1 MLEIG
6 TIIDKKYKILNKI
19 GQGGMS
25 VVYLAMNER
34 ANKQWAIKE
43 VRKDGVKDYEV
54 VRQGLIAETDIL
66 KRLNHPHLPSI
77 IDVIDRDDT
86 FLIVMDYIEG
96 KSLDH
101 WLKKEGAQPQER
113 VVEWAKQICDVLGY
127 LHSRKPPIIYRDL
140 KPANVML
147 KPDGNIMI
155 IDFGTAREFKE
166 TSIEDTSCLGTQGYA
181 APEQYGGHGQ
191 TDARTDIYTLGATMY
206 HLLTGHNPSL
216 PPYEMYPIRRW
227 NPALSSGL
235 EEIVIKCT
243 QRNPQDRY
251 QNCAE
256 LMYALE
262 HFNEMDQEY
271 RKKQKRKWNTFVAT
285 CTLTAV
291 TLVGG
296 IGFKIA
302 ENVTTKNSYDG
313 YISAAANA
321 TDQEERESYY
331 EKAIKIDPQREEGYL
346 DLLDLFVYGVDKS
359 DRDFD
364 REETAK
370 MTAILGYKG
379 SGSGTN
385 ESKFEKNASGYDEF
399 CFRMGVYYFYYYEGG
414 GSAGKSM
421 AQPWFEKA
429 SKSKT
434 LDADKLQLTERF
446 AKISGYYASL
456 DASDATGYGNSASYG
471 DYWNDLVSLTDGN
484 ISSVVNS
491 ETAVAIYEEL
501 IARITENAVDFK
513 RAGVSE
519 KEMRSKLAD
528 TQTHLEMLQSEIS
541 ASSNDS
547 WQTVLDSIA
556 AAEHAVEV
564 AFSGQDTEDMKKI
577 SESSKGGGTDAAK

>member
-6 TIIDKKYKILNKI
+6 SIIDGKYKILNKI

-43 VRKDGVKDYEV
+43 VRKDGVKDYDV

-101 WLKKEGAQPQER
+101 WLKKDGAQPQEK

-147 KPDGNIMI
+147 KPDGQIMI

-235 EEIVIKCT
+235 EKIVLKCT
-243 QRNPQDRY
+243 QRNPNDRY

-262 HFNEMDQEY
+262 HYGELDSAY
-271 RKKQKRKWNTFVAT
+271 RRKQSIKWKSFVAS
-285 CTLTAV
+285 CALTVVSLA
-291 TLVGG
+291 GS
-296 IGFKIA
+296 IGFKVA
-302 ENVTTKNSYDG
+302 ESKTIKNSYDG
-313 YISAAANA
+313 YISEA
-321 TDQEERESYY
+321 TKVTTQEERADYY
-331 EKAIKIDPQREEGYL
+331 EKAIKIDPEREEGYL
-346 DLLDLFVYGVDKS
+346 ELLDLFVYGADKNE
-359 DRDFD
+359 RDFNRD
-364 REETAK
+364 ETAE

-379 SGSGTN
+379 TGNRTN
-385 ESKFEKNASGYDEF
+385 ESYFERNKEGYDEF
-399 CFRMGVYYFYYYEGG
+399 AFRMGVYYFYYYEGG

-421 AQPWFEKA
+421 VQPWFEKA
-429 SKSKT
+429 QKGTT
-434 LDADKLQLTERF
+434 LDADKLQLAERF

-456 DASDATGYGNSASYG
+456 DSSDETGYGSSASYG
-471 DYWNDLVSLTDGN
+471 DYWTDLTNLTDGD
-484 ISSVVNS
+484 ISKVVNTK
-491 ETAVAIYEEL
+491 TAVAIYEEL
-501 IARITENAVDFK
+501 IARINENAVDFK
-513 RAGVSE
+513 RAGVT
-519 KEMRSKLAD
+519 KDQMMDKLSN
-528 TQTHLEMLQSEIS
+528 TKTRLEMLQNEIS
-541 ASSNDS
+541 QSDET
-547 WQTVLDSIA
+547 WDGVLDSIS
-556 AAEHAVEV
+556 AAEHQVNV
-564 AFSGQDTEDMKKI
+564 AFSGRDTQPEQNQ
-577 SESSKGGGTDAAK
+577 EEGGNTNGKQ

>member
-6 TIIDKKYKILNKI
+6 SIIDGKYKILNKI

-43 VRKDGVKDYEV
+43 VRKDGVKDYDV

-101 WLKKEGAQPQER
+101 WLKKDGAQPQEK

-147 KPDGNIMI
+147 KPDGQIMI

-166 TSIEDTSCLGTQGYA
+166 TSIEDTSCLGTQRYA

-235 EEIVIKCT
+235 EKIVLKCT
-243 QRNPQDRY
+243 QRNPNDRY

-262 HFNEMDQEY
+262 HYGELDSAY
-271 RKKQKRKWNTFVAT
+271 RRKQSIKWKSFVAS
-285 CTLTAV
+285 CALTVVSLA
-291 TLVGG
+291 GS
-296 IGFKIA
+296 IGFKVA
-302 ENVTTKNSYDG
+302 ESKTIKNSYDG
-313 YISAAANA
+313 YISEA
-321 TDQEERESYY
+321 TKVTTQEERADYY
-331 EKAIKIDPQREEGYL
+331 EKAIKIDPEREEGYL
-346 DLLDLFVYGVDKS
+346 ELLDLFVYGADKNE
-359 DRDFD
+359 RDFNRD
-364 REETAK
+364 ETAE

-379 SGSGTN
+379 TGNRTN
-385 ESKFEKNASGYDEF
+385 ESYFERNKEGYDEF
-399 CFRMGVYYFYYYEGG
+399 AFRMGVYYFYYYEGG

-429 SKSKT
+429 QKGTT
-434 LDADKLQLTERF
+434 LDADKLQLAERF

-456 DASDATGYGNSASYG
+456 DSSDETGYGSSASYG
-471 DYWNDLVSLTDGN
+471 DYWTDLTNLTDGD
-484 ISSVVNS
+484 ISKVVNTK
-491 ETAVAIYEEL
+491 TAVAIYEEL
-501 IARITENAVDFK
+501 IARINENAVDFK
-513 RAGVSE
+513 RAGVT
-519 KEMRSKLAD
+519 KDQMMDKLSN
-528 TQTHLEMLQSEIS
+528 TKTRLEMLQNEIS
-541 ASSNDS
+541 QSDET
-547 WQTVLDSIA
+547 WDGVLDSIS
-556 AAEHAVEV
+556 AAEHQVNV
-564 AFSGQDTEDMKKI
+564 AFSGRDTQPEQNQ
-577 SESSKGGGTDAAK
+577 EEGGNTNGKQ

>member
-6 TIIDKKYKILNKI
+6 SIIDGKYKILNKI

-43 VRKDGVKDYEV
+43 VRKDGVKDYDV

-96 KSLDH
+96 KSLDY
-101 WLKKEGAQPQER
+101 WLKKDGAQPQEK

-147 KPDGNIMI
+147 KPDGQIMI

-235 EEIVIKCT
+235 EKIVLKCT
-243 QRNPQDRY
+243 QRNPNDRY

-262 HFNEMDQEY
+262 HYGELDSAY
-271 RKKQKRKWNTFVAT
+271 RRKQSIKWKSFVAS
-285 CTLTAV
+285 CALTVVSLA
-291 TLVGG
+291 GS
-296 IGFKIA
+296 IGFKVA
-302 ENVTTKNSYDG
+302 ESKTIKNSYDG
-313 YISAAANA
+313 YISKA
-321 TDQEERESYY
+321 TKVTTQEERADYY
-331 EKAIKIDPQREEGYL
+331 EKAIKIDPEREEGYL
-346 DLLDLFVYGVDKS
+346 ELLDLFVYGADKNE
-359 DRDFD
+359 RDFNRD
-364 REETAK
+364 ETAE

-379 SGSGTN
+379 TGNRTN
-385 ESKFEKNASGYDEF
+385 ESYFERNKEGYDEF
-399 CFRMGVYYFYYYEGG
+399 AFRMGVYYFYYYEGG

-429 SKSKT
+429 QKGTT
-434 LDADKLQLTERF
+434 LDADKLQLAERF

-456 DASDATGYGNSASYG
+456 DSSDETGYGSSASYG
-471 DYWNDLVSLTDGN
+471 DYWTDLTNLTDGD
-484 ISSVVNS
+484 ISKVVNTK
-491 ETAVAIYEEL
+491 TAVAIYEEL
-501 IARITENAVDFK
+501 IARINENAVDFK
-513 RAGVSE
+513 RAGVT
-519 KEMRSKLAD
+519 KDQMMDKLSN
-528 TQTHLEMLQSEIS
+528 TKTRLEMLQNEIS
-541 ASSNDS
+541 QSDET
-547 WQTVLDSIA
+547 WDEVLDSIS
-556 AAEHAVEV
+556 AAEHQVTV
-564 AFSGQDTEDMKKI
+564 AFSGRDTQPEQNQ
-577 SESSKGGGTDAAK
+577 EEGGNTNGKQ

>member
-6 TIIDKKYKILNKI
+6 SIIDGKYKILNKI

-43 VRKDGVKDYEV
+43 VRKDGVKDYDV

-101 WLKKEGAQPQER
+101 WLKKDGAQPQEK

-147 KPDGNIMI
+147 KPDGQIMI

-235 EEIVIKCT
+235 EKIVLKCT
-243 QRNPQDRY
+243 QRNPNDRY

-262 HFNEMDQEY
+262 HYGELDSAY
-271 RKKQKRKWNTFVAT
+271 RRKQSIKWKSFVAS
-285 CTLTAV
+285 CALTVVSLA
-291 TLVGG
+291 GS
-296 IGFKIA
+296 IGFKVA
-302 ENVTTKNSYDG
+302 ESKTIKNSYDG
-313 YISAAANA
+313 YISEA
-321 TDQEERESYY
+321 TKVTTQEERADYY
-331 EKAIKIDPQREEGYL
+331 EKAIKIDPEREEGYL
-346 DLLDLFVYGVDKS
+346 ELLDLFVYGADKNE
-359 DRDFD
+359 RDFNRD
-364 REETAK
+364 ETAE

-379 SGSGTN
+379 TGNRTN
-385 ESKFEKNASGYDEF
+385 ESYFERNKEGYDEF
-399 CFRMGVYYFYYYEGG
+399 AFRMGVYYFYYYEGG

-429 SKSKT
+429 QKGTT
-434 LDADKLQLTERF
+434 LDADKLQLAERF

-456 DASDATGYGNSASYG
+456 DSSDETGYGSSASYG
-471 DYWNDLVSLTDGN
+471 DYWTDLTNLTDGD
-484 ISSVVNS
+484 ISKVVN
-491 ETAVAIYEEL
+491 TKTVVAIYEEL
-501 IARITENAVDFK
+501 IARINENAVDFK
-513 RAGVSE
+513 RAGVT
-519 KEMRSKLAD
+519 KDQMMDKLSN
-528 TQTHLEMLQSEIS
+528 TKTRLEMLQNEIS
-541 ASSNDS
+541 QSDET
-547 WQTVLDSIA
+547 WDGVLDSIS
-556 AAEHAVEV
+556 AAEHQVNV
-564 AFSGQDTEDMKKI
+564 AFSGRDTQPEQNQ
-577 SESSKGGGTDAAK
+577 EEGGNTNGKQ

>member
-6 TIIDKKYKILNKI
+6 SIIDGKYKILNKI

-43 VRKDGVKDYEV
+43 VRKDGVKDYDV

-101 WLKKEGAQPQER
+101 WLKKDGAQPQEK

-147 KPDGNIMI
+147 KPDGQIMI

-235 EEIVIKCT
+235 EKIVLKCT
-243 QRNPQDRY
+243 QRNPNDRY

-262 HFNEMDQEY
+262 HYGELDSAY
-271 RKKQKRKWNTFVAT
+271 RRKQSIKWKSFVESCA
-285 CTLTAV
+285 LTVVSLA
-291 TLVGG
+291 GS
-296 IGFKIA
+296 IGFKVA
-302 ENVTTKNSYDG
+302 ESKTIKNSYDG
-313 YISAAANA
+313 YISEA
-321 TDQEERESYY
+321 TKVTTQEERADYY
-331 EKAIKIDPQREEGYL
+331 EKAIKIDPEREEGYL
-346 DLLDLFVYGVDKS
+346 ELLDLFVYGADKNE
-359 DRDFD
+359 RDFNRD
-364 REETAK
+364 ETAE

-379 SGSGTN
+379 TGNRTN
-385 ESKFEKNASGYDEF
+385 ESYFERNKEGYDEF
-399 CFRMGVYYFYYYEGG
+399 AFRMGVYYFYYYEGG

-429 SKSKT
+429 QKGTT
-434 LDADKLQLTERF
+434 LDADKLQLAERF

-456 DASDATGYGNSASYG
+456 DSSDETGYGSSASYG
-471 DYWNDLVSLTDGN
+471 DYWTDLTNLTDGD
-484 ISSVVNS
+484 ISKVVNTK
-491 ETAVAIYEEL
+491 TAVAIYEEL
-501 IARITENAVDFK
+501 IARINENAVDFK
-513 RAGVSE
+513 RAGVT
-519 KEMRSKLAD
+519 KDQMMDKLSN
-528 TQTHLEMLQSEIS
+528 TKTRLEMLQNEIS
-541 ASSNDS
+541 QSDET
-547 WQTVLDSIA
+547 WDGVLDSIS
-556 AAEHAVEV
+556 AAEHQVNV
-564 AFSGQDTEDMKKI
+564 AFSGRDTQPEQNQ
-577 SESSKGGGTDAAK
+577 EEGGNTNGKQ

>member
-6 TIIDKKYKILNKI
+6 SIIDGKYKILNKI

-43 VRKDGVKDYEV
+43 VRKDGVKDYDV

-101 WLKKEGAQPQER
+101 WLKKDGAQPQEK

-147 KPDGNIMI
+147 KPDGQIMI

-235 EEIVIKCT
+235 EKIVLKCT
-243 QRNPQDRY
+243 QRNPNDRY

-262 HFNEMDQEY
+262 HYGELDSAY
-271 RKKQKRKWNTFVAT
+271 RIKQSIKWKSFVAS
-285 CTLTAV
+285 CALTVVSLA
-291 TLVGG
+291 GS
-296 IGFKIA
+296 IGFKVA
-302 ENVTTKNSYDG
+302 ESKTIKNSYDG
-313 YISAAANA
+313 YISEA
-321 TDQEERESYY
+321 TKVTTQEERADYY
-331 EKAIKIDPQREEGYL
+331 EKAIKIDPEREEGYL
-346 DLLDLFVYGVDKS
+346 ELLDLFVYGADKNE
-359 DRDFD
+359 RDFNRD
-364 REETAK
+364 ETAE

-379 SGSGTN
+379 TGNRTN
-385 ESKFEKNASGYDEF
+385 ESYFERNKEGYDEF
-399 CFRMGVYYFYYYEGG
+399 AFRMGVYYFYYYEGG

-429 SKSKT
+429 QKGTT
-434 LDADKLQLTERF
+434 LDADKLQLAERF

-456 DASDATGYGNSASYG
+456 DSSDETGYGSSASYG
-471 DYWNDLVSLTDGN
+471 DYWTDLTNLTDGD
-484 ISSVVNS
+484 ISKVVNTK
-491 ETAVAIYEEL
+491 TAVAIYEEL
-501 IARITENAVDFK
+501 IARINENAVDFK
-513 RAGVSE
+513 RAGVT
-519 KEMRSKLAD
+519 KDQMMDKLSN
-528 TQTHLEMLQSEIS
+528 TKTRLEMLQNEIS
-541 ASSNDS
+541 QSDET
-547 WQTVLDSIA
+547 WDGVLDSIS
-556 AAEHAVEV
+556 AAEHQVNV
-564 AFSGQDTEDMKKI
+564 AFSGRDTQPEQNQ
-577 SESSKGGGTDAAK
+577 EEGGNTNGKQ

>member
-6 TIIDKKYKILNKI
+6 SIIDGKYKILNKI

-43 VRKDGVKDYEV
+43 VRKDGVKDYDV

-101 WLKKEGAQPQER
+101 WLKKDGAQPQEK

-147 KPDGNIMI
+147 KPDGQIMI

-235 EEIVIKCT
+235 EKIVLKCT
-243 QRNPQDRY
+243 QRNPNDRY

-262 HFNEMDQEY
+262 HYGELDSAY
-271 RKKQKRKWNTFVAT
+271 RRKQSIKWKSFVAS
-285 CTLTAV
+285 CALTVVSLA
-291 TLVGG
+291 GS
-296 IGFKIA
+296 IGFKVA
-302 ENVTTKNSYDG
+302 ESKTIKNSYDG
-313 YISAAANA
+313 YIGEA
-321 TDQEERESYY
+321 TKVTTQEERADYY
-331 EKAIKIDPQREEGYL
+331 EKAIKIDPEREEGYL
-346 DLLDLFVYGVDKS
+346 ELLDLFVYGADKNE
-359 DRDFD
+359 RDFNRD
-364 REETAK
+364 ETAE

-379 SGSGTN
+379 TGNRTN
-385 ESKFEKNASGYDEF
+385 ESYFERNKEGYDEF
-399 CFRMGVYYFYYYEGG
+399 AFRMGVYYFYYYEGG
-414 GSAGKSM
+414 GSAGKSI

-429 SKSKT
+429 QKGTT
-434 LDADKLQLTERF
+434 LDADKLQLAERF

-456 DASDATGYGNSASYG
+456 DSSDETGYGSSASYG
-471 DYWNDLVSLTDGN
+471 DYWTDLTNLTDGD
-484 ISSVVNS
+484 ISKVVNTK
-491 ETAVAIYEEL
+491 TAVAIYEEL
-501 IARITENAVDFK
+501 IARINENAVDFK
-513 RAGVSE
+513 RAGVT
-519 KEMRSKLAD
+519 KDQMMDKLSN
-528 TQTHLEMLQSEIS
+528 TKTRLEMLQNEIS
-541 ASSNDS
+541 QSDET
-547 WQTVLDSIA
+547 WDGVLDSIS
-556 AAEHAVEV
+556 AAEHQVNV
-564 AFSGQDTEDMKKI
+564 AFSGRDTQPEQNQ
-577 SESSKGGGTDAAK
+577 EEGGNTNGKQ

>member
-6 TIIDKKYKILNKI
+6 SIIDGKYKILNKI

-43 VRKDGVKDYEV
+43 VRKDGVKDYDV

-101 WLKKEGAQPQER
+101 WLKKDGAQPQEK

-147 KPDGNIMI
+147 KPDGQIMI

-235 EEIVIKCT
+235 EKIVLKCT
-243 QRNPQDRY
+243 QRNPNDRY

-262 HFNEMDQEY
+262 HYGELDSAY
-271 RKKQKRKWNTFVAT
+271 RRKQSIKWKSFVAT
-285 CTLTAV
+285 CALTVVSLA
-291 TLVGG
+291 GS
-296 IGFKIA
+296 IGFKVA
-302 ENVTTKNSYDG
+302 ESKTIKNSYDG
-313 YISAAANA
+313 YISEA
-321 TDQEERESYY
+321 TKVTTQEERADYY
-331 EKAIKIDPQREEGYL
+331 EKAIKIDPEREEGYL
-346 DLLDLFVYGVDKS
+346 ELLDLFVYGADKNE
-359 DRDFD
+359 RDFNRD
-364 REETAK
+364 ETAE

-379 SGSGTN
+379 TGNRTN
-385 ESKFEKNASGYDEF
+385 ESYFERNKEGYDEF
-399 CFRMGVYYFYYYEGG
+399 AFRMGVYYFYYYEGG

-429 SKSKT
+429 QKGTT
-434 LDADKLQLTERF
+434 LDADKLQLAERF

-456 DASDATGYGNSASYG
+456 DSSDETGYGSSASYG
-471 DYWNDLVSLTDGN
+471 DYWTDLTNLTDGD
-484 ISSVVNS
+484 ISKVVNTK
-491 ETAVAIYEEL
+491 TAVAIYEEL
-501 IARITENAVDFK
+501 IARINENAVDFK
-513 RAGVSE
+513 RAGVT
-519 KEMRSKLAD
+519 KDQMMDKLSN
-528 TQTHLEMLQSEIS
+528 TKTRLEMLQNEIS
-541 ASSNDS
+541 QSDET
-547 WQTVLDSIA
+547 WDEVLDSIS
-556 AAEHAVEV
+556 AAEHQVSV
-564 AFSGQDTEDMKKI
+564 AFSGRDTQPEQNQ
-577 SESSKGGGTDAAK
+577 EEGGNTNGKQ

>member
-6 TIIDKKYKILNKI
+6 SIIDGKYKILNKI

-43 VRKDGVKDYEV
+43 VRKDGVKDYDV

-101 WLKKEGAQPQER
+101 WLKKDGAQPQEK

-147 KPDGNIMI
+147 KPDGQIMI

-206 HLLTGHNPSL
+206 HLLTGHNLSL

-235 EEIVIKCT
+235 EKIVLKCT
-243 QRNPQDRY
+243 QRNPNDRY

-262 HFNEMDQEY
+262 HYGELDSAY
-271 RKKQKRKWNTFVAT
+271 RRKQSIKWKSFVAS
-285 CTLTAV
+285 CALTVVSLA
-291 TLVGG
+291 GS
-296 IGFKIA
+296 IGFKVA
-302 ENVTTKNSYDG
+302 ESKTIKNSYDG
-313 YISAAANA
+313 YISEA
-321 TDQEERESYY
+321 TKVTTQEERADYY
-331 EKAIKIDPQREEGYL
+331 EKAIKIDPEREEGYL
-346 DLLDLFVYGVDKS
+346 ELLDLFVYGADKNE
-359 DRDFD
+359 RDFNRD
-364 REETAK
+364 ETAE

-379 SGSGTN
+379 TGNRTN
-385 ESKFEKNASGYDEF
+385 ESYFERNKEGYDEF
-399 CFRMGVYYFYYYEGG
+399 AFRMGVYYFYYYEGG

-429 SKSKT
+429 QKGTT
-434 LDADKLQLTERF
+434 LDADKLQLAERF

-456 DASDATGYGNSASYG
+456 DSSDETGYGSSASYG
-471 DYWNDLVSLTDGN
+471 DYWTDLTNLTDGD
-484 ISSVVNS
+484 ISKVVNTK
-491 ETAVAIYEEL
+491 TAVAIYEEL
-501 IARITENAVDFK
+501 IARINENAVDFK
-513 RAGVSE
+513 RAGVT
-519 KEMRSKLAD
+519 KDQMMDKLSN
-528 TQTHLEMLQSEIS
+528 TKTRLEMLQNEIS
-541 ASSNDS
+541 QSDET
-547 WQTVLDSIA
+547 WDGVLDSIS
-556 AAEHAVEV
+556 AAEHQVNV
-564 AFSGQDTEDMKKI
+564 AFSGRDTQPEQNQ
-577 SESSKGGGTDAAK
+577 EEGGNTNGKQ

>member
-6 TIIDKKYKILNKI
+6 SIIDGKYKILNKI

-43 VRKDGVKDYEV
+43 VRKDGVKDYDV

-101 WLKKEGAQPQER
+101 WLKKDGAQPQEK

-147 KPDGNIMI
+147 KPDGQIMI

-235 EEIVIKCT
+235 EKIVLKCT
-243 QRNPQDRY
+243 QRNPNDRY

-262 HFNEMDQEY
+262 HYGELDSAY
-271 RKKQKRKWNTFVAT
+271 RRKQSIKWKSFVAS
-285 CTLTAV
+285 CALTVVSLA
-291 TLVGG
+291 GS
-296 IGFKIA
+296 IGFKVA
-302 ENVTTKNSYDG
+302 ESKTIKNSYDG
-313 YISAAANA
+313 YISEA
-321 TDQEERESYY
+321 TKVTTQEERADYY
-331 EKAIKIDPQREEGYL
+331 EKAIKIDPERKEGYL
-346 DLLDLFVYGVDKS
+346 ELLDLFVYGADKNE
-359 DRDFD
+359 RDFNRD
-364 REETAK
+364 ETAE

-379 SGSGTN
+379 TGNRTN
-385 ESKFEKNASGYDEF
+385 ESYFERNKEGYDEF
-399 CFRMGVYYFYYYEGG
+399 AFRMGVYYFYYYEGG

-429 SKSKT
+429 QKGTT
-434 LDADKLQLTERF
+434 LDADKLQLAERF

-456 DASDATGYGNSASYG
+456 DSSDETGYGSSASYG
-471 DYWNDLVSLTDGN
+471 DYWTDLTNLTDGD
-484 ISSVVNS
+484 ISKVVNTK
-491 ETAVAIYEEL
+491 TAVAIYEEL
-501 IARITENAVDFK
+501 IARINENAVDFK
-513 RAGVSE
+513 RAGVT
-519 KEMRSKLAD
+519 KDQMMDKLSN
-528 TQTHLEMLQSEIS
+528 TKTRLEMLQNEIS
-541 ASSNDS
+541 QSDET
-547 WQTVLDSIA
+547 WDEVLDSIS
-556 AAEHAVEV
+556 AAEHQVSV
-564 AFSGQDTEDMKKI
+564 AFSGRDTQPEQNQ
-577 SESSKGGGTDAAK
+577 EEGGNTNGKQ

>member
-6 TIIDKKYKILNKI
+6 SIIDGKYKILNKI

-43 VRKDGVKDYEV
+43 VRKDGVKDYDV

-101 WLKKEGAQPQER
+101 WLKKDGAQPQEK

-147 KPDGNIMI
+147 KPDGQIMI

-235 EEIVIKCT
+235 EKIVLKCT
-243 QRNPQDRY
+243 QRNPNDRY

-262 HFNEMDQEY
+262 HYGELDSAY
-271 RKKQKRKWNTFVAT
+271 RRKQSIKWKSFVAS
-285 CTLTAV
+285 CALTVVSLA
-291 TLVGG
+291 GS
-296 IGFKIA
+296 IGFKVA
-302 ENVTTKNSYDG
+302 ESKTIKNSYDG
-313 YISAAANA
+313 YISEA
-321 TDQEERESYY
+321 TKVTTQEERADYY
-331 EKAIKIDPQREEGYL
+331 EKAIKIDPEREEGYL
-346 DLLDLFVYGVDKS
+346 ELLDLFVYGADKNE
-359 DRDFD
+359 RDFNRD
-364 REETAK
+364 ETAE

-379 SGSGTN
+379 TGNRTN
-385 ESKFEKNASGYDEF
+385 ESYFERNKEGYDEF
-399 CFRMGVYYFYYYEGG
+399 AFRMGVYYFYYYEGG

-429 SKSKT
+429 QKGTT
-434 LDADKLQLTERF
+434 LDADKLQLAERF

-456 DASDATGYGNSASYG
+456 DSSDETGYGSSASYG
-471 DYWNDLVSLTDGN
+471 DYWTDLTNLTDGD
-484 ISSVVNS
+484 ISKVVNTK
-491 ETAVAIYEEL
+491 TAVAIYEEL
-501 IARITENAVDFK
+501 IARINENTVDFK
-513 RAGVSE
+513 RAGVT
-519 KEMRSKLAD
+519 KDQMMDKLSN
-528 TQTHLEMLQSEIS
+528 TKTRLEMLQNEIS
-541 ASSNDS
+541 QSDET
-547 WQTVLDSIA
+547 WDGVLDSIS
-556 AAEHAVEV
+556 AAEHQVNV
-564 AFSGQDTEDMKKI
+564 AFSGRDTQPEQNQ
-577 SESSKGGGTDAAK
+577 EEGGNTNGKQ

>member
-6 TIIDKKYKILNKI
+6 SIIDGKYKILNKI

-43 VRKDGVKDYEV
+43 VRKDGVKDYDV

-101 WLKKEGAQPQER
+101 WLKKDGAQPQEK

-147 KPDGNIMI
+147 KPDGQIMI

-235 EEIVIKCT
+235 EKIVLKCT
-243 QRNPQDRY
+243 QRNPNDRY

-262 HFNEMDQEY
+262 HYGELDSAY
-271 RKKQKRKWNTFVAT
+271 RRKQSIKWKSFVAS
-285 CTLTAV
+285 CALTVVSLA
-291 TLVGG
+291 GS
-296 IGFKIA
+296 IGFKVA
-302 ENVTTKNSYDG
+302 ESKTIKNSYDG
-313 YISAAANA
+313 YISEA
-321 TDQEERESYY
+321 TKVTTQEERADYY
-331 EKAIKIDPQREEGYL
+331 EKAIKIDPEREEGYL
-346 DLLDLFVYGVDKS
+346 ELLDLFVYGADKNE
-359 DRDFD
+359 RDFNRD
-364 REETAK
+364 ETAE

-379 SGSGTN
+379 TGNRTN
-385 ESKFEKNASGYDEF
+385 ESYFERNKEGYDEF
-399 CFRMGVYYFYYYEGG
+399 AFRMGVYYFYYYEGG

-429 SKSKT
+429 QKGTT
-434 LDADKLQLTERF
+434 LDADKLQLAERF

-456 DASDATGYGNSASYG
+456 DSSDETGYGSSASYG
-471 DYWNDLVSLTDGN
+471 DYWTDLTNLTDGD
-484 ISSVVNS
+484 ISKVVNTK
-491 ETAVAIYEEL
+491 TAVAIYEQL
-501 IARITENAVDFK
+501 IARINENAVDFK
-513 RAGVSE
+513 RAGVT
-519 KEMRSKLAD
+519 KDQMMDKLSN
-528 TQTHLEMLQSEIS
+528 TKTRLEMLQNEIS
-541 ASSNDS
+541 QSDET
-547 WQTVLDSIA
+547 WDEVLDSIS
-556 AAEHAVEV
+556 AAEHQVSV
-564 AFSGQDTEDMKKI
+564 AFSGRDTQPEQNQ
-577 SESSKGGGTDAAK
+577 EEGGNTNGKQ

>member
-6 TIIDKKYKILNKI
+6 SIIDGKYKILNKI

-34 ANKQWAIKE
+34 ANKQQAIKE
-43 VRKDGVKDYEV
+43 VRKDGVKDYDV

-101 WLKKEGAQPQER
+101 WLKKDGAQPQEK

-147 KPDGNIMI
+147 KPDGQIMI

-235 EEIVIKCT
+235 EKIVLKCT
-243 QRNPQDRY
+243 QRNPNDRY

-262 HFNEMDQEY
+262 HYGELDSAY
-271 RKKQKRKWNTFVAT
+271 RRKQSIKWKSFVAS
-285 CTLTAV
+285 CALTVVSLA
-291 TLVGG
+291 GS
-296 IGFKIA
+296 IGFKVA
-302 ENVTTKNSYDG
+302 ESKTIKNSYDG
-313 YISAAANA
+313 YISEA
-321 TDQEERESYY
+321 TKVTTQEERADYY
-331 EKAIKIDPQREEGYL
+331 EKAIKIDPEREEGYL
-346 DLLDLFVYGVDKS
+346 ELLDLFVYGADKNE
-359 DRDFD
+359 RDFNRD
-364 REETAK
+364 ETAE

-379 SGSGTN
+379 TGNRTN
-385 ESKFEKNASGYDEF
+385 ESYFERNKEGYDEF
-399 CFRMGVYYFYYYEGG
+399 AFRMGVYYFYYYEGG

-429 SKSKT
+429 QKGTT
-434 LDADKLQLTERF
+434 LDADKLQLAERF

-456 DASDATGYGNSASYG
+456 DSSDETGYGSSASYG
-471 DYWNDLVSLTDGN
+471 DYWTDLTNLTDGD
-484 ISSVVNS
+484 ISKVVNTK
-491 ETAVAIYEEL
+491 TAVAIYEEL
-501 IARITENAVDFK
+501 IARINENAVDFK
-513 RAGVSE
+513 RAGVT
-519 KEMRSKLAD
+519 KDQMMDKLSN
-528 TQTHLEMLQSEIS
+528 TKTRLEMLQNEIS
-541 ASSNDS
+541 QSDET
-547 WQTVLDSIA
+547 WDEVLDSIS
-556 AAEHAVEV
+556 AAEHQVTV
-564 AFSGQDTEDMKKI
+564 AFSGRDTQPEQNQ
-577 SESSKGGGTDAAK
+577 EEGGNTNGKQ

>member
-6 TIIDKKYKILNKI
+6 SIIDGKYKILNKI

-43 VRKDGVKDYEV
+43 VRKDGVKDYDV

-101 WLKKEGAQPQER
+101 WLKKDGAQPQEK

-147 KPDGNIMI
+147 KPDDQIMI

-235 EEIVIKCT
+235 EKIVLKCT
-243 QRNPQDRY
+243 QRNPNDRY

-262 HFNEMDQEY
+262 HYGELDSAY
-271 RKKQKRKWNTFVAT
+271 RRKQSIKWKSFVAS
-285 CTLTAV
+285 CALTVVSLA
-291 TLVGG
+291 GS
-296 IGFKIA
+296 IGFKVA
-302 ENVTTKNSYDG
+302 ESKTIKNSYDG
-313 YISAAANA
+313 YISEA
-321 TDQEERESYY
+321 TKVTTQEERADYY
-331 EKAIKIDPQREEGYL
+331 EKAIKIDPEREEGYL
-346 DLLDLFVYGVDKS
+346 ELLDLFVYGADKNE
-359 DRDFD
+359 RDFNRD
-364 REETAK
+364 ETAE

-379 SGSGTN
+379 TGNRTN
-385 ESKFEKNASGYDEF
+385 ESYFERNKEGYDEF
-399 CFRMGVYYFYYYEGG
+399 AFRMGVYYFYYYEGG

-429 SKSKT
+429 QKGTT
-434 LDADKLQLTERF
+434 LDADKLQLAERF

-456 DASDATGYGNSASYG
+456 DSSDETGYGSSASYG
-471 DYWNDLVSLTDGN
+471 DYWTDLTNLTDGD
-484 ISSVVNS
+484 ISKVVNTK
-491 ETAVAIYEEL
+491 TAVAIYEEL
-501 IARITENAVDFK
+501 IARINENAVDFK
-513 RAGVSE
+513 RAGVT
-519 KEMRSKLAD
+519 KDQMMDKLSN
-528 TQTHLEMLQSEIS
+528 TKTRLEMLQNEIS
-541 ASSNDS
+541 QSDET
-547 WQTVLDSIA
+547 WDEVLDSIS
-556 AAEHAVEV
+556 AAEHQVSV
-564 AFSGQDTEDMKKI
+564 AFSGRDTQPEQNQ
-577 SESSKGGGTDAAK
+577 EEGGNTNGKQ

>member
-6 TIIDKKYKILNKI
+6 SIIDGKYKILNKI

-43 VRKDGVKDYEV
+43 VRKDGVKDYDV

-101 WLKKEGAQPQER
+101 WLKKDGAQPQEK

-147 KPDGNIMI
+147 KPDGQIMI

-235 EEIVIKCT
+235 EKIVLKCT
-243 QRNPQDRY
+243 QRNPNDRY

-262 HFNEMDQEY
+262 HYGELDSAY
-271 RKKQKRKWNTFVAT
+271 RRKQSIKWKSFVAS
-285 CTLTAV
+285 CALTVVSLA
-291 TLVGG
+291 GS
-296 IGFKIA
+296 IGFKVA
-302 ENVTTKNSYDG
+302 ESKTIKNSYDG
-313 YISAAANA
+313 YISEA
-321 TDQEERESYY
+321 TKVTTQEERADYY
-331 EKAIKIDPQREEGYL
+331 EKEYYMMKNIRNAITYPVMMVGMLLIVLFVLFTRVMPVFEQVYAQLGVQMSPLSQAASRLGGILSGAALVVFVLLVVAVLIAAIAAGAGKELTIAHKLMERLKRNSKTALAAAGRRFTAVLALTIRSGMELDKGMELARELVDNGKVAEKIDVCSE
-346 DLLDLFVYGVDKS
+346 
-359 DRDFD
+359 
-364 REETAK
+364 
-370 MTAILGYKG
+370 
-379 SGSGTN
+379 
-385 ESKFEKNASGYDEF
+385 
-399 CFRMGVYYFYYYEGG
+399 
-414 GSAGKSM
+414 
-421 AQPWFEKA
+421 
-429 SKSKT
+429 
-434 LDADKLQLTERF
+434 KLQLGE
-446 AKISGYYASL
+446 GYYEAMKESGL
-456 DASDATGYGNSASYG
+456 FSSFHIQLIKVGVRSGKMDEVLQEISDDYEQQADASIDAMVARLEPT
-471 DYWNDLVSLTDGN
+471 LVAVL
-484 ISSVVNS
+484 
-491 ETAVAIYEEL
+491 AVAVGL
-501 IARITENAVDFK
+501 ILLSVMLPLAGIL
-513 RAGVSE
+513 AGV
-519 KEMRSKLAD
+519 
-528 TQTHLEMLQSEIS
+528 
-541 ASSNDS
+541 
-547 WQTVLDSIA
+547 
-556 AAEHAVEV
+556 
-564 AFSGQDTEDMKKI
+564 G
-577 SESSKGGGTDAAK
+577 

>member
-6 TIIDKKYKILNKI
+6 SIIDGKYKILNKI

-43 VRKDGVKDYEV
+43 VRKDGVKDYDV

-101 WLKKEGAQPQER
+101 WLKKDGAQPQEK

-147 KPDGNIMI
+147 KPDGQIMI

-235 EEIVIKCT
+235 EKIVLKCT
-243 QRNPQDRY
+243 QRNPNDRY

-262 HFNEMDQEY
+262 HYGELDSAY
-271 RKKQKRKWNTFVAT
+271 RRKQSIKWKSFVAS
-285 CTLTAV
+285 CALTVVSLA
-291 TLVGG
+291 GS
-296 IGFKIA
+296 IGFKVA
-302 ENVTTKNSYDG
+302 ESKTIKNSYDG
-313 YISAAANA
+313 YIGEA
-321 TDQEERESYY
+321 TKVTTQEERADYY
-331 EKAIKIDPQREEGYL
+331 EKAIKIDPEREEGYL
-346 DLLDLFVYGVDKS
+346 ELLDLFVYGADKNE
-359 DRDFD
+359 RDFNRD
-364 REETAK
+364 ETAE

-379 SGSGTN
+379 TGNRTN
-385 ESKFEKNASGYDEF
+385 ESYFERNKEGYDEF
-399 CFRMGVYYFYYYEGG
+399 AFRMGVYYFYYYEGG

-429 SKSKT
+429 QKGTT
-434 LDADKLQLTERF
+434 LDADKLQLAERF

-456 DASDATGYGNSASYG
+456 DSSDETGYGSSASYG
-471 DYWNDLVSLTDGN
+471 DYWTDLTNLTDGD
-484 ISSVVNS
+484 ISKVVNTK
-491 ETAVAIYEEL
+491 TAVAIYEEL
-501 IARITENAVDFK
+501 IARINENAVDFK
-513 RAGVSE
+513 HAGVT
-519 KEMRSKLAD
+519 KDQMMDKLSN
-528 TQTHLEMLQSEIS
+528 TKTRLEMLQNEIS
-541 ASSNDS
+541 QSDET
-547 WQTVLDSIA
+547 WDGVLDSIS
-556 AAEHAVEV
+556 AAEHQVNV
-564 AFSGQDTEDMKKI
+564 AFSGRDTQPEQNQ
-577 SESSKGGGTDAAK
+577 EEGGNTNGKQ